1 MIQPLKP
8 IPYLLDQIPADWD
21 LGDAP
26 RYRRDQVIDWIFNKR
41 AASFDEM
48 TNLPA
53 PFRAEL
59 ASRYRLSPLQVEQVQ
74 GSGDTTRKF
83 LWKLSAGD
91 FVESVLIP
99 ANPALY
105 GERSDRYTLCV
116 SSQVGCAYGCKFC
129 ASGLDGWKRNLSPG
143 EIVGQIME
151 AERQSGKKINNLVF
165 MGMGEPLANYPN
177 LMTAIDIITSEWGLN
192 IGGRHITISTSGLVP
207 MIRKLADHPRQIR
220 LAISLHGAT
229 DEVRSRI
236 MPVNK
241 KYPVAE
247 LLDACSFFQ
256 EKKKKMITFEYILI
270 EGINDMPSEAEILVR
285 HARRLHAKINI
296 IPYNKVEGLE
306 WDRPSMTVIERFQSI
321 VKNGGIT
328 ATVRLEK
335 GHDID
340 AACGQLRLRQIRAD
354 GSPAPA

>member
-1 MIQPLKP
+1 MIQPAAP
-8 IPYLLDQIPADWD
+8 TPYLLDQVPSEWD
-21 LGDAP
+21 LGAAP
-26 RYRRDQVIDWIFNKR
+26 RYRRDQLVDWIFGKR
-41 AASFDEM
+41 AASFDAM
-48 TNLPA
+48 SNLPA

-59 ASRYRLSPLQVEQVQ
+59 AARYRLSPLQLEKVQ

-83 LWKLSAGD
+83 LWRLSAGD

-116 SSQVGCAYGCKFC
+116 SSQVGCAYGCRFC

-143 EIVGQIME
+143 EIVGQVLE
-151 AERQSGKKINNLVF
+151 AERQSGKKVNNLVF
-165 MGMGEPLANYPN
+165 MGMGEPLANYAN
-177 LMTAIDIITSEWGLN
+177 LMTALDIITSGQGLN

-207 MIRKLADHPRQIR
+207 MIRRLADHPRQLR

-236 MPVNK
+236 MPVNR

-247 LLDACSFFQ
+247 LLDACAAFQ

-270 EGINDMPSEAEILVR
+270 KGINDMPSEAEVLVR
-285 HARRLHAKINI
+285 HARRLHAKINL
-296 IPYNKVEGLE
+296 IPYNTVEGLE
-306 WDRPSMTVIERFQSI
+306 WERPGMAAIERFQSI
-321 VKNGGIT
+321 VKSGGVT

-340 AACGQLRLRQIRAD
+340 AACGQLRLRQVRA
-354 GSPAPA
+354 GGAPA